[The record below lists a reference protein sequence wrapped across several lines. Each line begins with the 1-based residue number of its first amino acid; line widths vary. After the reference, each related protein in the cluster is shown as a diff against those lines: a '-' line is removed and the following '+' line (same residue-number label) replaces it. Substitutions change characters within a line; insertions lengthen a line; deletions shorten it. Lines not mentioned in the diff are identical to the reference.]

1 MWEKQINCSTRQ
13 SWRELI
19 PTNVIFIVLYKG
31 PGDLLLALFVSF
43 TEIIHLEG
51 RLVKRWLCFGC
62 LRLMWNDGIVLLMW
76 NDGIVFLGLEGKEIL
91 LWRLLEGKEIVCLRL
106 HGRRVLEMMSNYFL
120 LVAFGDA
127 PSPSLRRVFFF
138 GGCLKNCL
146 NGNPA
151 ELSLRWQGT
160 LPRLRLWRTRG
171 YGVSRNEC
179 SLLASLPGEHLLGN
193 WWPTFGQQDCRRHG
207 GTFFTTSTCQPGKT
221 PSNDKNKK
229 CDARTPSRQAVR
241 PFLKMSIWRG
251 ILPGP
256 THANLEPTHRCD
268 GCSCII
274 LSLEW

>member
-1 MWEKQINCSTRQ
+1 MTRTDTYQCDFHCPLQRSRWPVACSFCFVYRDNPP
-13 SWRELI
+13 WRPSGKEM
-19 PTNVIFIVLYKG
+19 VVFW
-31 PGDLLLALFVSF
+31 LLAAHVERWHCLVDVERWHCLLGARRKGDPLVEVARRKGDRLFEVAWSSCSWDDVKLLFACCFWRCAVS
-43 TEIIHLEG
+43 E
-51 RLVKRWLCFGC
+51 
-62 LRLMWNDGIVLLMW
+62 
-76 NDGIVFLGLEGKEIL
+76 
-91 LWRLLEGKEIVCLRL
+91 
-106 HGRRVLEMMSNYFL
+106 
-120 LVAFGDA
+120 
-127 PSPSLRRVFFF
+127 SPTSVFF

>member
-51 RLVKRWLCFGC
+51 RLIKRWLCFGC

-127 PSPSLRRVFFF
+127 PSPSLRRVFF
-138 GGCLKNCL
+138 LEVVWKIVSTETRQN
-146 NGNPA
+146 
-151 ELSLRWQGT
+151 SLCAGREPYQDFDCGAPEAMVFQG
-160 LPRLRLWRTRG
+160 
-171 YGVSRNEC
+171 
-179 SLLASLPGEHLLGN
+179 
-193 WWPTFGQQDCRRHG
+193 
-207 GTFFTTSTCQPGKT
+207 
-221 PSNDKNKK
+221 
-229 CDARTPSRQAVR
+229 
-241 PFLKMSIWRG
+241 MSA
-251 ILPGP
+251 L
-256 THANLEPTHRCD
+256 C
-268 GCSCII
+268 
-274 LSLEW
+274 